1 MRASRNSAADRGG
14 EYSYG
19 ADAGVSSSQLTV
31 EIATL
36 TGQLNQ
42 AKIDREIS

>member
-1 MRASRNSAADRGG
+1 MRISRNSTGDRGG

-19 ADAGVSSSQLTV
+19 PDTGVSSSQLTV

-36 TGQLNQ
+36 TSQLNQ